1 VIEEA
6 MARQIKSHAYCI
18 DGVLDVDWDISPIED
33 MFFIRDGVALGIS
46 EEEQLKRL
54 ALNCLTRIDP
64 QFSVKI
70 KKGNILVGHRGVGWG
85 HGHDHA
91 ALALKAVGIG
101 AIICETTGAN
111 FKRNC
116 INHGLPIIEIPGIFS
131 KVKTGDSLELD
142 LDAGVFRNLSNS
154 IIDQFTTYP
163 EFILEIFDAGDI
175 YEKMRIDMENE
186 DISNRNREEM
196 L

>member
-1 VIEEA
+1 
-6 MARQIKSHAYCI
+6 MPRQISSHAYCI
-18 DGVLDVDWDISPIED
+18 DGVLDVDWDMSPIED
-33 MFFIRDGVALGIS
+33 MLFIRDGVALGTS

-70 KKGNILVGHRGVGWG
+70 KKGNILVGNRGVGWG

-101 AIICETTGAN
+101 AVLCETAGVN

-116 INHGLPIIEIPGIFS
+116 INHGLPIVEIPGIFS
-131 KVKTGDSLELD
+131 KVKTGDLLELD
-142 LDAGVFRNLSNS
+142 FNAGVFRNLSNG
-154 IIDQFTTYP
+154 IIERFTTYP

-175 YEKMRIDMENE
+175 YEKMRIDMENGNM
-186 DISNRNREEM
+186 SNWNREEM

>member
-6 MARQIKSHAYCI
+6 MPRQIRSHAYCI

-33 MFFIRDGVALGIS
+33 MFFIRDGVALGTS

-54 ALNCLTRIDP
+54 AQNCLTRIDP

-70 KKGNILVGHRGVGWG
+70 KKGNILVGNKGVGWG

-101 AIICETTGAN
+101 AILCETTGAN

-116 INHGLPIIEIPGIFS
+116 INHGLPIIEMPGIFS

-142 LDAGVFRNLSNS
+142 LHAGVFRNLSNS

-163 EFILEIFDAGDI
+163 EFILEILDAGGI

-186 DISNRNREEM
+186 DISNRNREET